1 MLDVF
6 SVFENSELLFVRK
19 CFERESK
26 SISVCPVNT
35 SLMTTNFSWC
45 PNETACDELNNHTL
59 MLTVCV
65 FSQVL
70 GVCVVVLTGVSVCVC
85 VCVCVCLCVRE
96 RERERDS
103 ACVSSP
109 GRRLALPLSSINH
122 GDCFL
127 IPLP

>member
-6 SVFENSELLFVRK
+6 SVFEKSELLFVRK
-19 CFERESK
+19 CFEWESK

-70 GVCVVVLTGVSVCVC
+70 GVCVVVLTGVCVC
-85 VCVCVCLCVRE
+85 VCVCMCERE
-96 RERERDS
+96 RERERERETVH
-103 ACVSSP
+103 VSSP